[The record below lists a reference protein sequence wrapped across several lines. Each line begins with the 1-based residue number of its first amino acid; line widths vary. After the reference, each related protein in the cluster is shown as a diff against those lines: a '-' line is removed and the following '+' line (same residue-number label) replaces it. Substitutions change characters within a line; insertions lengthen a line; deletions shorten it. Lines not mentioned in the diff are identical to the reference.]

1 MFFERLDEEL
11 NKVNQFYKTKETEF
25 LERGEILNK
34 QLQILLDLKQIL
46 NDRRW
51 KNSLSKPKYP
61 SIPSS
66 WSSTPRNSDYS
77 SGKLSINGLLLVH
90 VLSCNYILFDNLP
103 NITNL
108 EGDPTKLILILVYYM
123 IPHDM
128 IAPAT
133 HGTKHLPEM
142 GNMDHLTLSIKTRKD
157 F

>member
-51 KNSLSKPKYP
+51 KNSLSKPKLP
-61 SIPSS
+61 SVPSS

-77 SGKLSINGLLLVH
+77 SGKLSIYGLLLVNF
-90 VLSCNYILFDNLP
+90 LSYIYILFDNLP

-108 EGDPTKLILILVYYM
+108 EGDPTKVILIFGLL
-123 IPHDM
+123 HD
-128 IAPAT
+128 P
-133 HGTKHLPEM
+133 P
-142 GNMDHLTLSIKTRKD
+142 
-157 F
+157 